1 MACNDPSLITIREFF
16 ADTID
21 NASRLQMGEL
31 TTRFAGVRQQRKCD
45 RTDVAVVE
53 KVLGP
58 ILGLVLAYTKEARDN
73 EFFTMEQLLDVFGV
87 TYRMTRFRGALE
99 NRFKWSSPGSL
110 EFATWKRVT
119 QSLTAFDPSATS
131 DRTIGSISWLPPGGN
146 ANAQRGTEE
155 VLSQSLTA
163 MFATAGTHFMVAMRC
178 RRCSPLSTSGSD
190 SGGKMID
197 GAL

>member
-1 MACNDPSLITIREFF
+1 MTRDQLHEELALSGPNRPCARSAIEQVLVTRVTLLRSGGAPPTTRKRGRQTGAASTSAPSRRAPADAGAHDGVVVVACNDPSLITIREFF

-73 EFFTMEQLLDVFGV
+73 EFFTMEQLLDVFV
-87 TYRMTRFRGALE
+87 ITYRMTRFRGALE
-99 NRFKWSSPGSL
+99 NRFEWSS
-110 EFATWKRVT
+110 
-119 QSLTAFDPSATS
+119 
-131 DRTIGSISWLPPGGN
+131 
-146 ANAQRGTEE
+146 
-155 VLSQSLTA
+155 
-163 MFATAGTHFMVAMRC
+163 
-178 RRCSPLSTSGSD
+178 SGST
-190 SGGKMID
+190 
-197 GAL
+197 A